1 MADWS
6 SATISVAT
14 TSKLRFLRISATAGP
29 ERSARWPR
37 AEESLTVRTAAVCAS
52 EVRTS
57 GVEEDIFL
65 FFPGVPV
72 FIAFG
77 FVQHA
82 QTFHQQAL
90 SVQSGGLLAGLAFE
104 VDLEVSAGPAQHLEN
119 RGIASERT
127 VDSVRDLAFLEVH
140 LAFVAVER

>member
-1 MADWS
+1 M
-6 SATISVAT
+6 ISVAT
-14 TSKLRFLRISATAGP
+14 TAKVFRWRISATAGP
-29 ERSARWPR
+29 ERSARSPR
-37 AEESLTVRTAAVCAS
+37 AEESLTVSTAAVITS

-57 GVEEDIFL
+57 GVEEVIFR
-65 FFPGVPV
+65 FFPGVPA

-90 SVQSGGLLAGLAFE
+90 SVQGGGLLAGLAFE
-104 VDLEVSAGPAQHLEN
+104 VDLEIAAGPAQHLED

-127 VDSVRDLAFLEVH
+127 IDGMRDLAFLEIH
-140 LAFVAVER
+140 LTLV